1 MHPQFLHED
10 FGGDSD
16 ALGDF
21 LDNLHDDECGI
32 IAQHGRDLLKLR
44 RIKARADH
52 DVENTA
58 KDLAIEG

>member
-10 FGGDSD
+10 FGGDAE

-32 IAQHGRDLLKLR
+32 IAQHGTDLQKLKHM
-44 RIKARADH
+44 KARADH
-52 DVENTA
+52 DIANTT
-58 KDLAIEG
+58 KDLMMEG